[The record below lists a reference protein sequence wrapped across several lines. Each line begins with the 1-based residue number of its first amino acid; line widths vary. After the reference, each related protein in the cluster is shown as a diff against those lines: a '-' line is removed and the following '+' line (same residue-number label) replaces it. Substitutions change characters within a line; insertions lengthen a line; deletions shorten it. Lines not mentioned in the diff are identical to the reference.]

1 MAPHRRGSVR
11 LRGDRWQARYQD
23 PGGRQ
28 RSATFST
35 ERLAE
40 RWVADQIASTALGGL
55 EASSAPTLAEWSTTW
70 LADVAHLRPSTFAR
84 ASSAVRS
91 QLVPALGTS
100 PIDTI
105 TAADVRR
112 WVARLLADGLAP
124 ATVTRS
130 LRVLGACLQVA
141 ADDGLISANPA
152 RGIRPPQ
159 APRHE
164 QRYLT
169 PGEVARLADT
179 IDQRYR
185 GLVYLAAYGGL
196 RIGELAGLRVGR
208 VDLAAGTVQ
217 VVEQVVEVAGT
228 QHFGPP
234 KTAAGRRSVPVP
246 GFVVDEL
253 RPLCEG
259 KLSGAL
265 VFTAPGGGTLRRTIW
280 AARFFR
286 PAVERADLVPLRVHD
301 LRHTAVGLWIAAGAN
316 TLEITRR
323 AGHSSSAFVLD
334 RYGHLLDPARSETT
348 DRLEQMARAASS
360 PMRLVV

>member
-1 MAPHRRGSVR
+1 MAPNRRGSVR
-11 LRGDRWQARYQD
+11 RRGARFQARYQD
-23 PGGRQ
+23 PAGRQ
-28 RSATFST
+28 HSATFGS
-35 ERLAE
+35 ERQAE
-40 RWVADQIASTALGGL
+40 RWVADQLAPVTLGGPKP
-55 EASSAPTLAEWSTTW
+55 SGAPSLAEWSTTW
-70 LADVAHLRPSTFAR
+70 LAEVAHLRPSTFAR
-84 ASSAVRS
+84 ASSAVRA
-91 QLVPALGTS
+91 QLVPAFGTL
-100 PIDTI
+100 PIDAI

-112 WVARLLADGLAP
+112 WVARLVNDGLAP

-130 LRVLGACLQVA
+130 LRVLGSCLQVA
-141 ADDGLISANPA
+141 ADDGLIPTNPA

-169 PGEVARLADT
+169 PAQVARLADT

-185 GLVYLAAYGGL
+185 GLIHLAAYGGL

-208 VDLAAGTVQ
+208 VDLSAGTVQ

-234 KTAAGRRSVPVP
+234 KTAAGRRTVPVP
-246 GFVVDEL
+246 RFVLDEL
-253 RPLCEG
+253 VPLCEG
-259 KLSGAL
+259 KAPDEL

-286 PAVERADLVPLRVHD
+286 PAVERADLIPLRIHD

-348 DRLEQMARAASS
+348 DRLEEMARGAAG
-360 PMRLVV
+360 